1 MKPIS
6 RRSFIQYSGS
16 FMTAAMLDRN
26 SLIKTKLPLL
36 SFSTLGCPDWPL
48 DKILDVAAA
57 NNYEGVEIR
66 GILREMD
73 LSKSPHFN
81 SDASIK
87 TTKQKFGEET

>member
-16 FMTAAMLDRN
+16 FMTVAVLNRN
-26 SLIKTKLPLL
+26 SLIKPQLPLL
-36 SFSTLGCPDWPL
+36 SFSTLGYPEWPL
-48 DKILDVAAA
+48 DNILDVAAA
-57 NNYEGVEIR
+57 NNYKRIEIR

-81 SDASIK
+81 RH
-87 TTKQKFGEET
+87 QKKL